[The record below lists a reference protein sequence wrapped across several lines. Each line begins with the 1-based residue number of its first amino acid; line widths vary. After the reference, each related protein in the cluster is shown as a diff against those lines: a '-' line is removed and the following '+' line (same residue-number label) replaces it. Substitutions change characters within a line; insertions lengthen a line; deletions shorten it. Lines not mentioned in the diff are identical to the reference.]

1 MKFHS
6 PLQLMLRVELVDVGR
21 APVDRPRNRIHRKL
35 FAFEA
40 GGNDAAVRLRV
51 DRHLFAQ
58 QLINRAE
65 VVPLDVAEGVDGV
78 DVVLVSIIFSD
89 SI

>member
-1 MKFHS
+1 MKLHF
-6 PLQLMLRVELVDVGR
+6 PLQLMLRIELVDVGR
-21 APVDRPRNRIHRKL
+21 APVDRPRNRIYRKL

-40 GGNDAAVRLRV
+40 GCNDATIRLRV

-78 DVVLVSIIFSD
+78 DVVLVSIILVD
-89 SI
+89 L